1 MTEIKTKL
9 GWGGRRPGSGRK
21 KKQPPSSADLELRR
35 AIAVGRKEMA
45 LTKRLMKRLQTEVK
59 REINA
64 EIKRTGSAAQDPIDG
79 QAWRDPKGGGARR
92 NAGRKNTRRVCEGC
106 GRRHGLPGV
115 LPRQRPDL
123 CRDCYR
129 SAKPSPGPSK
139 SRVRQL
145 KRYGL
150 SVAAFLEMVASQQS
164 RCAICLTTHSQ
175 ADLHV
180 DHCHATG
187 TVRGLLCSFC
197 NTGLGL
203 FRDNP
208 EALRMAVRY
217 LTATNRLIG
226 GLLWEE

>member
-1 MTEIKTKL
+1 
-9 GWGGRRPGSGRK
+9 
-21 KKQPPSSADLELRR
+21 
-35 AIAVGRKEMA
+35 
-45 LTKRLMKRLQTEVK
+45 
-59 REINA
+59 
-64 EIKRTGSAAQDPIDG
+64 
-79 QAWRDPKGGGARR
+79 
-92 NAGRKNTRRVCEGC
+92 
-106 GRRHGLPGV
+106 
-115 LPRQRPDL
+115 
-123 CRDCYR
+123 
-129 SAKPSPGPSK
+129 
-139 SRVRQL
+139 
-145 KRYGL
+145 
-150 SVAAFLEMVASQQS
+150 MVASQQS